1 MNMVKTTCN
10 TTEDMNKELQMLK
23 GKTKMKFYK
32 NKSNNYDEINIRN
45 FKFEEDTF
53 LKMLKVF
60 LLLIMKFYY

>member
-1 MNMVKTTCN
+1 MVKTTCN
-10 TTEDMNKELQMLK
+10 TTEDKNKELQMLK